1 MGDETVDF
9 GQLMPLSVSRR
20 VSRLRKAISPYE
32 VYGIGEVIAAVF
44 EEGVVL
50 PSGYRARVV
59 WVPGLNQWYWSYN
72 DPKTKI
78 LTPAFEIIETDY
90 TQEKFLLKICS
101 PEFSFMRGETETVV
115 FHTEGVGWH
124 TIDDDCFDGYLYMLR
139 DEWNG
144 RGTDAAS

>member
-1 MGDETVDF
+1 MKKFEERLARLEELAERIKEND
-9 GQLMPLSVSRR
+9 LPLEEAV
-20 VSRLRKAISPYE
+20 
-32 VYGIGEVIAAVF
+32 AVF

-90 TQEKFLLKICS
+90 TQEKFLLKICL
-101 PEFSFMRGETETVV
+101 PEFNFMRGETETVV
-115 FHTEGVGWH
+115 LHTEGVGWH

-144 RGTDAAS
+144 RGTDAA